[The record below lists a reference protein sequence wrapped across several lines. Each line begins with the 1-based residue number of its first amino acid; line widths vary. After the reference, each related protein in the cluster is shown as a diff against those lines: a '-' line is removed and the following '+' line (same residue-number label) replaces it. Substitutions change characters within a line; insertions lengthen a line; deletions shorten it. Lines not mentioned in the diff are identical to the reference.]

1 MCAQPCKGLTRPKE
15 QCVFWGR
22 RPGFQLTLHRQAWC
36 FRVCF
41 NSSHLLKMHM
51 ATLTNETLCYPGICF
66 QAIASVSQED
76 QLKWSI
82 KYCSRF
88 NPGQSGS
95 LLKNPGPGL
104 ERDGTAAPSV
114 YVPLWS
120 AHTHTWT
127 HAHTY
132 VYRGHSAHMY
142 RQHTH
147 WAHTEHTAHM
157 DAH

>member
-1 MCAQPCKGLTRPKE
+1 
-15 QCVFWGR
+15 
-22 RPGFQLTLHRQAWC
+22 
-36 FRVCF
+36 
-41 NSSHLLKMHM
+41 M